1 MPWEGPRWWTPISH
15 HGGDLR
21 ASDGGGWLFTVRS
34 SLTFARGGRILHSCK
49 IESSNTQHRPAP
61 SPHRRHTKHQPN
73 VTTHDMANK
82 PLGRARPVV
91 AGPVLAG
98 ASSVGHR
105 HANEGG
111 PRTTAWGKRGG
122 AEGKRSDAVY
132 NATSERRIDHS
143 ACTHAGDAPRESLRE
158 LEPAPTS
165 PVRRHPCRRSDVR
178 QHPSIGGELD
188 DVLVDDTDG
197 AVSHLAAPAARL
209 HSADRARRRST
220 A

>member
-73 VTTHDMANK
+73 VTTHATWPHDMAVGNGQS
-82 PLGRARPVV
+82 PSAARPVV
-91 AGPVLAG
+91 AG

-111 PRTTAWGKRGG
+111 PRTTAWGERGS
-122 AEGKRSDAVY
+122 AEGKRSDAVLYSVY
-132 NATSERRIDHS
+132 NATSERRIEIIV
-143 ACTHAGDAPRESLRE
+143 HAHM
-158 LEPAPTS
+158 PAT
-165 PVRRHPCRRSDVR
+165 R
-178 QHPSIGGELD
+178 
-188 DVLVDDTDG
+188 
-197 AVSHLAAPAARL
+197 PA
-209 HSADRARRRST
+209 RARTRTDITGAEASLPAVRCT
-220 A
+220 ATP